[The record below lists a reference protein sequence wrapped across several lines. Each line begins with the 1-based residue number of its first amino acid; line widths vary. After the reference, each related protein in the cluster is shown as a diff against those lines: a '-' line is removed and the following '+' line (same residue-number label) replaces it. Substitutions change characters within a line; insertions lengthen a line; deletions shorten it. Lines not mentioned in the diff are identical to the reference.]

1 MTIDPQLRNWLLFFC
16 ILLLSGVGAGYGLR
30 EIQASQELWF
40 FSAAGWVVILLLSFN
55 VFQAATTRRRAQRIA
70 EYLTQDLA
78 ASKGVLLELFRNS
91 PVPYLM
97 IKRDGTVTN
106 SNNAALRLF
115 GVEQGMLEG
124 KQVFSMLEG
133 EDPQHFSFIPARVR
147 SGNYINDE
155 VARVMHSDASF
166 HWVLLST
173 FPFGRKNEALMTL
186 VDITKQKEIEA
197 AKTEF
202 VSLASH
208 QLRTPIS
215 SMKWNVELLTS
226 DKFGPVSEA
235 QQKYI
240 TKIERGL
247 VKMNNII
254 NDFLDASQ
262 LELGTFATQPSSV
275 HLRTFLDDIADEFV
289 ERVAQKQINFVKQ
302 YGEEDITLTI
312 DEHLLHMV
320 VSNLSSNAVKYTPEQ
335 GSVTLAYQSTAS
347 NLTIT
352 VTDTGMGI
360 PLAEQE
366 NLFGKFF
373 RASNA
378 KSSVTQGTGLGLYIV
393 KRAVEHLDGEI
404 SFVSEAN
411 QGTTFTIVL
420 PR

>member
-1 MTIDPQLRNWLLFFC
+1 MSIDPQFRNWLLFFT
-16 ILLLSGVGAGYGLR
+16 ILLLTGAGVGYGLL
-30 EIQASQELWF
+30 EIEAGRELWF
-40 FSAAGWVVILLLSFN
+40 ISASAWIIVALLSFN
-55 VFQAATTRRRAQRIA
+55 IFQAITTRRRAQGIA
-70 EYLTQDLA
+70 DYITQDLA
-78 ASKGVLLELFRNS
+78 ASKSVLLELFRNS

-97 IKRDGTVTN
+97 IKRDGTITN

-124 KQVFSMLEG
+124 KHVFAMLEG
-133 EDPQHFSFIPARVR
+133 EDLQHFSFIPARVR

-166 HWVLLST
+166 RWVLLST
-173 FPFGRKNEALMTL
+173 FPFGRNNEAMMTL

-226 DKFGPVSEA
+226 DKFGPVSEK

-262 LELGTFATQPSSV
+262 LELGTFATQPSEV

-289 ERVAQKQINFVKQ
+289 ERVEQKRISFVKQ
-302 YGEEDITLTI
+302 YGEEDLSLTI

-320 VSNLSSNAVKYTPEQ
+320 VSNLSSNAVKYTPEE
-335 GSVTLAYQSTAS
+335 GSVTLAYQTTQSQ
-347 NLTIT
+347 LIIT
-352 VTDTGMGI
+352 VSDTGMGI
-360 PLAEQE
+360 PIAEQE

-378 KSSVTQGTGLGLYIV
+378 RESVTQGTGLGLYIV
-393 KRAVEHLDGEI
+393 KKAVEHLGGDI
-404 SFVSEAN
+404 TFVSEAN
-411 QGTTFTIVL
+411 QGTTFTIKL